1 MSCFV
6 NQQLYC
12 KFSLW
17 SNEYQLLL
25 TERSTI
31 LNDAFTGHSSQASF
45 SRNMR
50 SSSILD
56 LWYVLKYFTVCVLM
70 ESWRSS
76 DALPQ
81 NSSPTAIN
89 LQIENIVWL
98 YSVLLVLLNKDC
110 CMSLVN
116 YWSFTVHFLHT
127 SCWLTFGP
135 HAQAL
140 KRLEWVGKWS
150 ESESAGGQQE
160 ICNLPFNFWQLNVL
174 LSNQKPAKCTHSNL
188 T

>member
-116 YWSFTVHFLHT
+116 YWSFTYIFYTLHAG
-127 SCWLTFGP
+127 SHLGHMHKP
-135 HAQAL
+135 
-140 KRLEWVGKWS
+140 WS
-150 ESESAGGQQE
+150 GLNESANEASLSQQGASKKFA
-160 ICNLPFNFWQLNVL
+160 IYHLIFDN
-174 LSNQKPAKCTHSNL
+174 
-188 T
+188 